1 MSTPRKPRSKGLHVN
16 RFRDNPEE
24 KRFSDAWLAET
35 EREMGTSI
43 LAYLLNTGA
52 QDYRPADPSERD
64 QVVAAT
70 VIQWLGS
77 PVGQGFLRDLGYTRP
92 EDVDVSTNDP
102 LLASV
107 LGVRHDPK
115 A

>member
-1 MSTPRKPRSKGLHVN
+1 MSTPRKPRPKGLHVY

-43 LAYLLNTGA
+43 LAYLMNTGA

-92 EDVDVSTNDP
+92 
-102 LLASV
+102 AS
-107 LGVRHDPK
+107 LELPAPK
-115 A
+115 ESEP